1 MFFIPF
7 KRKFPFLTEKK
18 YLFWAILS
26 GDINLARK
34 KENYQKI
41 IKMFKKR
48 EEFLQKMLQ
57 QESNR
62 FKLTRLLTSNRF

>member
-1 MFFIPF
+1 M
-7 KRKFPFLTEKK
+7 TQKK
-18 YLFWAILS
+18 YTFWAILS

-48 EEFLQKMLQ
+48 RRVF
-57 QESNR
+57 
-62 FKLTRLLTSNRF
+62 TRDVTAGIPIDLS

>member
-7 KRKFPFLTEKK
+7 KRKFPLLTEKK
-18 YLFWAILS
+18 YTFWAILS

-48 EEFLQKMLQ
+48 RRVF
-57 QESNR
+57 
-62 FKLTRLLTSNRF
+62 TSDVTSGIQ